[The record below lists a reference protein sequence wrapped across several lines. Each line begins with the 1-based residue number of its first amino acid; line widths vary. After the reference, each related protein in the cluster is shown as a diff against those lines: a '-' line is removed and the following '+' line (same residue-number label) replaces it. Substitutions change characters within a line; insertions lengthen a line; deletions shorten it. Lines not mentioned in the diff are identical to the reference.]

1 MGTVTRHRSA
11 GRLGGRAATLVLFA
25 TIWLG
30 SGLGAVGP
38 VAAAGS
44 TFGAPTATST
54 FGASVVFNQP
64 VNLATVPDRVE
75 ILILAPGAIGP
86 TVSQVAV
93 PGAGTRTLRFVLSLA
108 TAHLFPNT
116 TLSASW
122 RLVFGTQAVV
132 GPSVSVTYADTR
144 FAWRT
149 QTGLIVR
156 IHWYQGDAAFGARAL
171 AIAERG
177 VQTAEQLLGVKE
189 TAPIDF
195 FVYAAQSPFYDAL
208 GPGTRENVG
217 GEAVAEIRTLFALI
231 TPDEVNASWVSTV
244 LPHELTHL
252 VFNTAVANPY
262 HFPPRWLNEGLAV
275 YLSQGYDTTD
285 RGLIASAVAAGNLT
299 PLDGLAGQFPSTQ
312 GQFYLAY
319 AESVSA
325 VDYLIRTYGR
335 RARLPRQVL
344 RVRCHRRRGVHGHP
358 WRRHG
363 DVRPGLA
370 RLPRRCGAGE
380 GRPSA
385 GSTWSGAAGMVRWR
399 GRRHGR
405 RGWTVESGTG
415 LSLADGRPRWI
426 RHAGLLHADRLLAA
440 RCRAGDRGG
449 WRDPRDRRLA
459 RSERSDVTR
468 GGE

>member
-1 MGTVTRHRSA
+1 MGTVTGRRSA

-25 TIWLG
+25 TVWLG
-30 SGLGAVGP
+30 SGLGGVGP

-54 FGASVVFNQP
+54 FGTSVVFNQP
-64 VNLATVPDRVE
+64 VNLASPPDRVE
-75 ILILAPGAIGP
+75 ILILAPGSIGP
-86 TVSQVAV
+86 TVSEVAV

-149 QTGLIVR
+149 QTGSIVR

-285 RGLIASAVAAGNLT
+285 RGLVASAVAAGNLT
-299 PLDGLAGQFPSTQ
+299 PLNGLAGQFPSTQ

-335 RARLPRQVL
+335 PALVSLIKSYASGVTDDEAFTAALGVDTATFDRAWLASLGAAVPAKVGPQ
-344 RVRCHRRRGVHGHP
+344 P
-358 WRRHG
+358 AP
-363 DVRPGLA
+363 PGPVPPGWSGGGPA
-370 RLPRRCGAGE
+370 GTGAAAG
-380 GRPSA
+380 PSSPAPGSVSPTAAPA
-385 GSTWSGAAGMVRWR
+385 GSAAPASSTPTDFSPLVAVLAIVVGGAILVTLGLR
-399 GRRHGR
+399 GR
-405 RGWTVESGTG
+405 S
-415 LSLADGRPRWI
+415 
-426 RHAGLLHADRLLAA
+426 DR
-440 RCRAGDRGG
+440 
-449 WRDPRDRRLA
+449 
-459 RSERSDVTR
+459 T
-468 GGE
+468 

>member
-1 MGTVTRHRSA
+1 MGTVTGRRSA

-25 TIWLG
+25 TVWLG
-30 SGLGAVGP
+30 SGLGGVGP

-54 FGASVVFNQP
+54 FGTSVVFNQP
-64 VNLATVPDRVE
+64 VNLASPPDRVE
-75 ILILAPGAIGP
+75 ILILAPGSIGP
-86 TVSQVAV
+86 TVSEVAV

-149 QTGLIVR
+149 QTGSIVR

-275 YLSQGYDTTD
+275 YLSQGYDPTD
-285 RGLIASAVAAGNLT
+285 RGLVASAVAAGNLT
-299 PLDGLAGQFPSTQ
+299 PLNGLAGQFPSTQ

-335 RARLPRQVL
+335 PALVSLIKSYASGVTDDEAFTAALGVDTATFDRAWLASLGAAVPAKVGPQ
-344 RVRCHRRRGVHGHP
+344 P
-358 WRRHG
+358 AP
-363 DVRPGLA
+363 PGPVPPGWSGGGPA
-370 RLPRRCGAGE
+370 GTGAAAG
-380 GRPSA
+380 PSSPAPGSVSPTAAPA
-385 GSTWSGAAGMVRWR
+385 GSAAPASSTPTDFSPLVAVLAIVVGGAILVTLGLR
-399 GRRHGR
+399 GR
-405 RGWTVESGTG
+405 S
-415 LSLADGRPRWI
+415 
-426 RHAGLLHADRLLAA
+426 DR
-440 RCRAGDRGG
+440 
-449 WRDPRDRRLA
+449 
-459 RSERSDVTR
+459 T
-468 GGE
+468 

>member
-335 RARLPRQVL
+335 PALVSLVKSYASGVTDDEAFTATLGVDTGTFDRAWLASLGAAVPAKVGPQ
-344 RVRCHRRRGVHGHP
+344 P
-358 WRRHG
+358 AP
-363 DVRPGLA
+363 PG
-370 RLPRRCGAGE
+370 PVPPG
-380 GRPSA
+380 
-385 GSTWSGAAGMVRWR
+385 WSGGGAAGTGAAAGPSSPAPGSVSPTAAPAGSATPASSTPTDFSPLVAVLAIVVGGAILVTVGLR
-399 GRRHGR
+399 GR
-405 RGWTVESGTG
+405 S
-415 LSLADGRPRWI
+415 
-426 RHAGLLHADRLLAA
+426 DR
-440 RCRAGDRGG
+440 
-449 WRDPRDRRLA
+449 
-459 RSERSDVTR
+459 T
-468 GGE
+468 